1 MNLSEISFPV
11 FHIRS
16 LGTPSKAEG
25 VSFIYQEIEK
35 GENVIPVIKVID
47 DINVKGDTLAKR
59 RLQLLKDEVRLQK
72 LNYAFFFLADLIKY
86 AKPHHNFID
95 SNGKIFK
102 YKKSTSA
109 NLTFHK
115 ITKVFPI
122 ATGGA
127 VIEVSGIMSRFKV
140 LFQPDESMTH
150 AGILTLGF
158 SNHVLYG
165 LYDQEYKPSRRKV

>member
-59 RLQLLKDEVRLQK
+59 RLQLLKDGVQLQK
-72 LNYAFFFLADLIKY
+72 SL
-86 AKPHHNFID
+86 
-95 SNGKIFK
+95 
-102 YKKSTSA
+102 TS
-109 NLTFHK
+109 
-115 ITKVFPI
+115 I
-122 ATGGA
+122 
-127 VIEVSGIMSRFKV
+127 S
-140 LFQPDESMTH
+140 
-150 AGILTLGF
+150 
-158 SNHVLYG
+158 
-165 LYDQEYKPSRRKV
+165 